1 MKVYELMQRIGA
13 RDTNLVI
20 AYIKDAFRSIEEI
33 SRENIA
39 STYIDIVQGVEDYHF
54 PSDMVKLVSLKIDV
68 DIADAG
74 DYYWEVYGRFIK
86 LWKKDYSGELV
97 APDSNETNGIFIEY
111 TSTGKMFAYNPDGD
125 SDTYT
130 YTTANH
136 AEDLVLNDIVYVD
149 PSSVERADAML
160 AGHYYK
166 KTSYNKITSGDIVVG
181 KIYRISAYS
190 VLDFTALGASA
201 STVGVKFKCTVAGTM
216 TTVDN
221 VELMPDVI
229 ETGTLTVGNDYM
241 IFKKTSETF
250 ANDGASAET
259 AGTTFRATA
268 STVTLSANDSVLLLT
283 AWVDVG
289 MTSTTKILNTLIW
302 TDYTE
307 IASPDEDSYIN
318 ISDSYIDAIE
328 EYVRMKLSDKTDDIK
343 LKTYREQQFL
353 KKHSR
358 ARKMNSGG
366 PKLIYPRS
374 PFSFK

>member
-20 AYIKDAFRSIEEI
+20 AYIRDAFRSIEEI
-33 SRENIA
+33 SSENIE
-39 STYIDIVQGVEDYHF
+39 STYINIVNGVKDYHF
-54 PSDMVKLVSLKIDV
+54 PSDKVKLLSLKINKG
-68 DIADAG
+68 IADAAN
-74 DYYWEVYGRFIK
+74 YYWEDYGRFFK
-86 LWKKDYSGELV
+86 LWKKDYTGELI

-111 TSTGKMFAYNPDGD
+111 TSTGKIFVYNQDGD

-130 YTTANH
+130 YSTANH

-149 PSSVERADAML
+149 PSSVERADGMI

-166 KTSYNKITSGDIVVG
+166 KTSYNKITSGSIVVG
-181 KIYRISAYS
+181 KIYRITAYTNI
-190 VLDFTALGASA
+190 DFTHLGASA
-201 STVGVKFKCTVAGTM
+201 NTVGVKFKCTVAGTM

-221 VELMPDVI
+221 VELMSDVI
-229 ETGTLTVGNDYM
+229 ETGSLTVGNDYM

-268 STVTLSANDSVLLLT
+268 STVTLSANDSVLPLT
-283 AWVDVG
+283 AWADVD
-289 MTSTTKILNTLIW
+289 MTQTTKILNTLIW

-318 ISDSYIDAIE
+318 ISDSYVDAVE
-328 EYVRMKLSDKTDDIK
+328 EYVRMKYADKTDDIK
-343 LKTYREQQFL
+343 MKMYREQQFY
-353 KKHSR
+353 KKHSG
-358 ARKMNSGG
+358 ARKMNTGG
-366 PKLIYPRS
+366 PKLKYPRK
-374 PFSFK
+374 PFSFN